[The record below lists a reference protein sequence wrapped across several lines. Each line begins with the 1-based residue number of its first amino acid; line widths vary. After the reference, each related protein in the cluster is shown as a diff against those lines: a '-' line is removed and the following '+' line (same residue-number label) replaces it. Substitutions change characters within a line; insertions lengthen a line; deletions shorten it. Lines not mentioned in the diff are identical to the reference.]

1 MNFTKF
7 VKNEIINR
15 KKNEVESLEYLRGL
29 IFGNGLIK
37 NDFIYLNIRDEE
49 FFHLIIE
56 LIKKVNLD
64 YQIKNSKT
72 IVLNKKD
79 IDLDVKFLKPSLFFG
94 GVFQA
99 GGSISNL
106 GQTSYHLQLSSNY
119 ENFIDIIMNKLNEYY
134 FNFQKLKHQNKYI
147 IYVKQKEKIE
157 DFLKA
162 ILALESFYKFTDITI
177 KRDFENSF
185 NRINNIDIYN
195 IKKAVEAN
203 VKHIENLNYIF
214 ENKLENK
221 FKDEQILLYKTVL
234 NNPEAPL
241 SNIILLLEKEHNLI
255 KSKSTIH
262 HWLTKAKSIVEKHK
276 KGDK

>member
-1 MNFTKF
+1 MNFTYF

-15 KKNEVESLEYLRGL
+15 KKNDVESLEYLRGL

-37 NDFIYLNIRDEE
+37 NESILLNIRNQE
-49 FFHLIIE
+49 FFDLIVA
-56 LIKKVNLD
+56 LIKRLNLH
-64 YQIKNSKT
+64 YEIKNSRT
-72 IVLNKKD
+72 LILNKCD
-79 IDLDVKFLKPSLFFG
+79 IDLDVEFIKPSLFFA

-106 GQTSYHLQLSSNY
+106 GKTSYHMQLSSNY
-119 ENFIDIIMNKLNEYY
+119 EQFIDIIMNKLNEYY
-134 FNFQKLKHQNKYI
+134 FNFQKIKHQNKYI

-195 IKKAVEAN
+195 IKKAVNAN
-203 VKHIENLNYIF
+203 VKHVENLNYLF
-214 ENKLENK
+214 NNNLLNH
-221 FKDEQILLYKTVL
+221 FSNEQISVYKILLS
-234 NNPEAPL
+234 NPETPL
-241 SNIILLLEKEHNLI
+241 SNISLLLEKEQNLI

-262 HWLTKAKSIVEKHK
+262 HWLTKARNIVIKHK
-276 KGDK
+276 KGEI

>member
-37 NDFIYLNIRDEE
+37 NDSIHLNIRDEE
-49 FFHLIIE
+49 FFYLIIE

-94 GVFQA
+94 GVFQT

-106 GQTSYHLQLSSNY
+106 GKTSYHLQLSSNY
-119 ENFIDIIMNKLNEYY
+119 ENFIDIIMSKLNEYY

-241 SNIILLLEKEHNLI
+241 SNIILSLEKEHNLI

-262 HWLTKAKSIVEKHK
+262 HWLTKAKSVVEKYK
-276 KGDK
+276 KGNK